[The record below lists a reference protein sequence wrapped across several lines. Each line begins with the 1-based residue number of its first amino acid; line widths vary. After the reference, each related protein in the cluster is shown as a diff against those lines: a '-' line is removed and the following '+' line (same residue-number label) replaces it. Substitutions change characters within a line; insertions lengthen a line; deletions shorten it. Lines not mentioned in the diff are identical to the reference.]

1 VPMELLRQFESLL
14 YTASMW
20 LLFIPKMFIGLILQ
34 PWKIVPH
41 VDAELAKDPEDRF
54 QGSINPLVYFV
65 LVIVFPAIFAF
76 SAVAANHKAKDDLS
90 AFLGLVGKLSFDLR
104 VEMLSVFLLAFPLGI
119 ALVVNRKMG
128 VEITLEGMRRAYYA
142 QCLCG
147 VSFGFFLFA
156 LTILMYVDPTA
167 LDTDTPDVRTFPFI
181 LLFGW
186 FAYGEVVV
194 IRAMTKENTAYA
206 ILRMFYGIGVG
217 YLIALAAEFPLL
229 GAIMSGYG
237 GG

>member
-1 VPMELLRQFESLL
+1 MELLRQFESLL

-20 LLFIPKMFIGLILQ
+20 LLFIPKMFFGLVLQ

-41 VDAELAKDPEDRF
+41 IDAELAKNPEDRF

-76 SAVAANHKAKDDLS
+76 SAVAANHKAKDDLG
-90 AFLGLVGKLSFDLR
+90 AFLGLIGKLSFDLR

-128 VEITLEGMRRAYYA
+128 AEITLEGMRRAYYA

-156 LTILMYVDPTA
+156 LGILMYVDPTA
-167 LDTDTPDVRTFPFI
+167 LDDKDAPPDARTFPGI
-181 LLFGW
+181 LLFAW
-186 FAYGEVVV
+186 FAYTEVVV
-194 IRAMTKENTAYA
+194 IRAMTKESTAYA

-217 YLIALAAEFPLL
+217 YLIALTAEFPLL
-229 GAIMSGYG
+229 AAIMSGAG
-237 GG
+237 K